1 MILSR
6 NGGNIMNEKIKAIK
20 DYFME
25 NGCVFLAKQC
35 KNEYIIY
42 LFSANL
48 ERNAIVRQ
56 NKQHF
61 KNRDLEGGKSKR
73 KEVYIPL
80 NKFFN
85 DVVFDLLKR
94 GYDLE
99 LFEE

>member
-1 MILSR
+1 MIKK
-6 NGGNIMNEKIKAIK
+6 GNIMNEKIKAIK

-35 KNEYIIY
+35 NKEYILY
-42 LFSANL
+42 FFSANS

-73 KEVYIPL
+73 KKVYIPL
-80 NKFFN
+80 DKFFN
-85 DVVFDLLKR
+85 DVIFDLINR
-94 GYDLE
+94 GYELE